1 MLDTQFE
8 KYCAFSPTHMIL
20 EAEISI
26 LAVQAHDNLF
36 FDKKICSICWEFFL
50 AIARDTGIILHY
62 LMIISAGYNFTMII
76 LAQEG
81 PSSEPRSSE
90 YTKTI
95 CSGLHMKQRKKT
107 I

>member
-1 MLDTQFE
+1 
-8 KYCAFSPTHMIL
+8 MIL

-50 AIARDTGIILHY
+50 AIARDTGISSHY
-62 LMIISAGYNFTMII
+62 LKIICAAHNFTMVI

-81 PSSEPRSSE
+81 SSSEPRSSE
-90 YTKTI
+90 YTRLFAR
-95 CSGLHMKQRKKT
+95 SFR
-107 I
+107 